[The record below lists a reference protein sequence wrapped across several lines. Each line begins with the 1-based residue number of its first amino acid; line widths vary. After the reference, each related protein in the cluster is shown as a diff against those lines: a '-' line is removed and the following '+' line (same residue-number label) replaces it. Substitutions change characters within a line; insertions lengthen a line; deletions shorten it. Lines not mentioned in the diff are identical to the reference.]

1 MDVLKIFFLF
11 IFSFILGSIPFGYVL
26 CKIIKKID
34 IRKYGSGNIGAT
46 NVYRVCGG
54 FLGSSVLFLDII
66 KGYIPV
72 FISRNFFEFS
82 SIISILIGLAA
93 ILGHTFSPFLKGK
106 GGKGISTSFG
116 VIIALFPLSAFCSFI
131 IFVLVLF
138 IFHIVSV
145 ASITA
150 SFFLPISIYISSKDI
165 PLTIFGI
172 IIFIFIIYTH
182 RENIKRLKKGKEKR
196 IILPWEKK

>member
-1 MDVLKIFFLF
+1 MNILKIFILL
-11 IFSFILGSIPFGYVL
+11 IFSFIFGSVPFGYIL

>member
-1 MDVLKIFFLF
+1 MDILKIFFLF